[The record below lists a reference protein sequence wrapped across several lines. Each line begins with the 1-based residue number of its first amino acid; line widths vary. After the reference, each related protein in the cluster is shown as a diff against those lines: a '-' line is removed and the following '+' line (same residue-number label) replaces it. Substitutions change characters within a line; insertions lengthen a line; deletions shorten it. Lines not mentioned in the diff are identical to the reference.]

1 MLQSVIHL
9 APKLNYNNL
18 NVEVMRHFA
27 RLQSKDDQ
35 VRSIVLVG

>member
-35 VRSIVLVG
+35 VRSVLQLG